1 MTNFLDELEAVIK
14 QRKQN
19 PSSESY
25 TSRLIAGGIDR
36 VLKKIGE
43 EAGELIIA
51 TKNHDKQEISN
62 EAADLLFHLLIVL
75 QEEGLSLKDV
85 VSVLEQ
91 RHSK

>member
-1 MTNFLDELEAVIK
+1 MSNFIEKLEAIIK
-14 QRKQN
+14 DRKQN

-51 TKNHDKQEISN
+51 TKNHDKTEIKN
-62 EAADLLFHLLIVL
+62 EAADLIFHLLIVL

-85 VSVLEQ
+85 TTVLEQ
-91 RHSK
+91 RHKK

>member
-1 MTNFLDELEAVIK
+1 MSNFIEKLETIIK
-14 QRKQN
+14 DRKQN

-36 VLKKIGE
+36 VIKKIGE

-51 TKNHDKQEISN
+51 TKNHDKTEIKN
-62 EAADLLFHLLIVL
+62 EAADLIFHLLIVL

-85 VSVLEQ
+85 STVLEQ
-91 RHSK
+91 RHKK

>member
-1 MTNFLDELEAVIK
+1 MTNFIEKLEDIIK
-14 QRKQN
+14 DRKQN
-19 PSSESY
+19 PSAESY

-51 TKNHDKQEISN
+51 TKNHDKTEIKN
-62 EAADLLFHLLIVL
+62 EAADLIFHLLIVL

-85 VSVLEQ
+85 TSVLEQ
-91 RHSK
+91 RHKK

>member
-1 MTNFLDELEAVIK
+1 MSNFIEKLETIIK
-14 QRKQN
+14 DRKQN

-51 TKNHDKQEISN
+51 TKNHDKTEIKN
-62 EAADLLFHLLIVL
+62 EAADLIFHLLIVL

-85 VSVLEQ
+85 TTVLEQ
-91 RHSK
+91 RHKK